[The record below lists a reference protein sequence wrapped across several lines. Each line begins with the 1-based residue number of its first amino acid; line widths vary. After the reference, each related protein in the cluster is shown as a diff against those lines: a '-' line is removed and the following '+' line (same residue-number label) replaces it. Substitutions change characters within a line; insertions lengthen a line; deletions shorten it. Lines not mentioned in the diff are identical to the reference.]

1 MRKILV
7 ALDGSPHERDV
18 LAAAVSLAQR
28 LGGELLLFHAV
39 SLPVALP
46 PAALAVPPAQVGGL
60 LLEQADSHLR
70 TLLQKLP
77 AGVTAGAQ
85 VELGTPWRAVCDV
98 ARAQAV
104 DLVVIGTHGFG
115 GVDRLIGTTAAKIV
129 NHAPCSVLVARPP
142 A

>member
-1 MRKILV
+1 MKKILV

-39 SLPVALP
+39 SLPVEVP
-46 PAALAVPPAQVGGL
+46 WAALSVAPDRVGEL
-60 LLEQADSHLR
+60 LLDEAVTHVR
-70 TLLQKLP
+70 TLLQGLP
-77 AGVTAGAQ
+77 AGVVAETLVG
-85 VELGTPWRAVCDV
+85 LGTPWRAVCDA
-98 ARAQAV
+98 ARTHAV
-104 DLVVIGTHGFG
+104 DLVVIGTHGFD